1 MATWLPI
8 WKRVEYDLKHEAHL
22 TGDSVRYRIRVTDT
36 DGDATDP
43 YDGRVIHEGIA
54 SAAPNDTTSI
64 WISPNE
70 VAANYLGGEL
80 GAMHFGWHSQILA
93 RFFAVDYW
101 DNGDWL
107 YAANWG
113 FYANWSYDHAFDIE
127 AMGLSHP
134 IRAVAAPNQWLVASV
149 LDFDDARAVDFVLI
163 FKDGSEIRQTI
174 DLGGVGDF
182 NNDFNADFFFSGG
195 DAYSIGGYAALF
207 LGSYTGLV
215 RVQVVYPAATDIIL
229 AEYKVAERA
238 CKRYALYYR
247 NAYGGMDSLL
257 LDGVQ
262 RRENYARSTITR
274 KIDNSVQG
282 TRAVQNYRNAL
293 TEGWELRLNNLTDAE
308 AARMHHL
315 VGSTEVYLC
324 DLIADTL
331 TPLVLTDTECID
343 RTFANGRKRIDW
355 KLAATTAQV
364 MRRE

>member
-1 MATWLPI
+1 M
-8 WKRVEYDLKHEAHL
+8 KHEAHL
-22 TGDSVRYRIRVTDT
+22 TGDSVRYRIRVIDDIQDVYHPTE
-36 DGDATDP
+36 GEI
-43 YDGRVIHEGIA
+43 IHEGIA
-54 SAAPNDTTSI
+54 TTSTAGGQSI
-64 WISPNE
+64 IISPNE

-80 GAMHFGWHSQILA
+80 SAMRFGWHSQLLG
-93 RFFAVDYW
+93 RYFCLDYW
-101 DNGDWL
+101 DTDGLWIAQT
-107 YAANWG
+107 YWC
-113 FYANWSYDHAFDIE
+113 FYSDWSYDYDFNVE

-149 LDFDDARAVDFVLI
+149 IDWDDQQQVDFVLT
-163 FKDGSEIRQTI
+163 FKDGSEVRQTI

-182 NNDFNADFFFSGG
+182 NNDFNADFFFFVGN
-195 DAYSIGGYAALF
+195 AYSIGGYAALP
-207 LGSYTGLV
+207 LGAYAGLV
-215 RVQVVYPAATDIIL
+215 RVQVVYPAAATDIIL
-229 AEYKVAERA
+229 AEYKVAEQA

-262 RRENYARSTITR
+262 RKENYARSSITR

-282 TRAVQNYRNAL
+282 ARAVQNYRNAL

-331 TPLVLTDTECID
+331 TPLVLTDTECVD

>member
-1 MATWLPI
+1 MATWIPI
-8 WKRVEYDLKHEAHL
+8 WKRLNYDIKTEMSLA
-22 TGDSVRYRIRVTDT
+22 GDSVRYRIRVADT
-36 DGDATDP
+36 VGDATDP
-43 YDGRVIHEGIA
+43 YEGRVIHEGIA

-70 VAANYLGGEL
+70 VAANYLGGDL

-149 LDFDDARAVDFVLI
+149 LDWDDARAVDFVLI
-163 FKDGSEIRQTI
+163 FKDGSEVRQTI
-174 DLGGVGDF
+174 DLGGIGDF

-195 DAYSIGGYAALF
+195 DAYSVGGYAAVY
-207 LGSYTGLV
+207 LGAFINLA
-215 RVQVVYPAATDIIL
+215 RVQLIYGGLGDYVIADYAVMQ
-229 AEYKVAERA
+229 E

-262 RRENYARSTITR
+262 KGETYARSTITR
-274 KIDNSVQG
+274 NIDNSVQG
-282 TRAVQNYRNAL
+282 ARAIQNYRNGVV
-293 TEGWELRLNNLTDAE
+293 EGWELRLNALTDE
-308 AARMHHL
+308 AASRMHHL
-315 VGSTEVYLC
+315 VGSAEVYLC

-331 TPLVLTDTECID
+331 TPLVLTDSECVA
-343 RTFANGRKRIDW
+343 RTFANGHKRLDW